1 MSNIN
6 FIVVNDGDGLK
17 DLLRNL
23 VREESVIY
31 GGQDS
36 DVEVTE
42 VWSVER
48 TEDYD
53 EELIYNASAP
63 KPIRIT
69 EDTKRRVT
77 KMIRDLGVPA
87 NIKGYTYLR
96 DAIFMALTRPQSV
109 NSITKVMYPE
119 IARMNNT
126 TPTRVERA
134 IRHAIEK
141 AWSKGNN
148 EFANKFFGYTLDM
161 AKGKPTN
168 SECIALIADS
178 YRMGRDLRR

>member
-1 MSNIN
+1 LRNIN

-31 GGQDS
+31 GES
-36 DVEVTE
+36 DIEVTE
-42 VWSVER
+42 VWPENA
-48 TEDYD
+48 EK
-53 EELIYNASAP
+53 EEEPESKYVYTAAAP
-63 KPIRIT
+63 KPIRIS
-69 EDTKRRVT
+69 EETKRRVT
-77 KMIRDLGVPA
+77 RMIRDLGIPA

-96 DAIFMALTRPQSV
+96 DAIYMALTRP
-109 NSITKVMYPE
+109 NSINSVTKVMYPE
-119 IARMNNT
+119 IARINNT

-178 YRMGRDLRR
+178 YRMSRDLRR

>member
-1 MSNIN
+1 MNNIN

-17 DLLRNL
+17 ELLRDL
-23 VREESVIY
+23 VREESVTY
-31 GGQDS
+31 GES
-36 DVEVTE
+36 DVEVAE
-42 VWSVER
+42 VWSVEK
-48 TEDYD
+48 TEDVD
-53 EELIYNASAP
+53 EDYIYYSATTP
-63 KPIRIT
+63 KAIRIT

-77 KMIRDLGVPA
+77 RMIRDLGVPA

-96 DAIFMALTRPQSV
+96 DAILMALTRPQAINSV
-109 NSITKVMYPE
+109 TKVMYPE

-126 TPTRVERA
+126 TPARVERA

-178 YRMGRDLRR
+178 YRMSRDLKR

>member
-6 FIVVNDGDGLK
+6 FIVVNDSDGLK
-17 DLLRNL
+17 DLIRNL
-23 VREESVIY
+23 VREEAVTYSEP
-31 GGQDS
+31 DT

-53 EELIYNASAP
+53 EELVYNASTP
-63 KPIRIT
+63 KPMRIT
-69 EDTKRRVT
+69 DDTKLRIT

-96 DAIFMALTRPQSV
+96 DAIYMALTKPEVV
-109 NSITKVMYPE
+109 NTMTKVMYPE

-126 TPTRVERA
+126 TPARVERA

-178 YRMGRDLRR
+178 YRMGRDLR